1 MRRRFAVRSVAASA
15 AAVLMSVFFVA
26 PAQAAF
32 YRQWRNGNSTQCM
45 GTNNGYTTN
54 GTVVIQ
60 WGCNNN
66 PDQKWLDVP
75 LDDGEWYRI
84 QNLADPTKCLG
95 VMNGSTTPGAQII
108 IWDCNGNWDQQWTLV
123 AFNGQYVF
131 YNRASYRIIGIAG
144 ASRTPGGGAVLWDW
158 QNNPD
163 QRWY

>member
-1 MRRRFAVRSVAASA
+1 
-15 AAVLMSVFFVA
+15 
-26 PAQAAF
+26 
-32 YRQWRNGNSTQCM
+32 
-45 GTNNGYTTN
+45 
-54 GTVVIQ
+54 
-60 WGCNNN
+60 
-66 PDQKWLDVP
+66 
-75 LDDGEWYRI
+75 
-84 QNLADPTKCLG
+84 
-95 VMNGSTTPGAQII
+95 MNGSTTPGAQII